1 MRVASIG
8 SMRPSIN
15 MLGLGLLLKPISVAM
30 GKPKASPLSQPTHL
44 RKHYPP
50 STCLGWASS
59 QAQYPSRWAN
69 PRLHLLHNLPLHLGI
84 ILKGSFHHRM
94 LPPWWLVQVPVWPEQ
109 VMMAMSSR
117 WSGGFGR
124 WNRGRRL
131 RSRTQSRSGTRRC
144 HGRGCERRRR
154 WRFWW
159 GLGRTSCGWWCW
171 RLTRR
176 CRFWRLGWRRRL

>member
-15 MLGLGLLLKPISVAM
+15 MLGPGLLLKPISVAM

-69 PRLHLLHNLPLHLGI
+69 PRLHLLHSLPLHLGI
-84 ILKGSFHHRM
+84 ILRGSFHHRRHDGERSSGGN
-94 LPPWWLVQVPVWPEQ
+94 PTTSRRCCRHGGWCKCPYGR
-109 VMMAMSSR
+109 SR
-117 WSGGFGR
+117 WWWRWALGGVVDSGDGIGEDACVV
-124 WNRGRRL
+124 GL
-131 RSRTQSRSGTRRC
+131 KAGVALGGVTGEAVSGEED
-144 HGRGCERRRR
+144 GDSDGD
-154 WRFWW
+154 
-159 GLGRTSCGWWCW
+159 
-171 RLTRR
+171 
-176 CRFWRLGWRRRL
+176 